1 MRLVYRNEPC
11 KYCNAYK
18 DVPPQSGGT
27 VHYFRYLPD
36 KGSRNKINEILNYE
50 EGIAMASEVLVNI
63 SRDEIERAR
72 LLSEYKYIVDTQSKV
87 VQAERNGWK
96 QGQKQGRKQEKLEIA
111 GNLKNSGIPAPQ
123 IALWTGLSIED
134 IAKL

>member
-1 MRLVYRNEPC
+1 MGGLLLRI
-11 KYCNAYK
+11 K
-18 DVPPQSGGT
+18 PQG
-27 VHYFRYLPD
+27 R
-36 KGSRNKINEILNYE
+36 INEILNYE

-87 VQAERNGWK
+87 VQAERNGR
-96 QGQKQGRKQEKLEIA
+96 QQGRQQGILEVA